1 MENPQTTPEKVP
13 AQPDSGAAE
22 TLQPTPQTP
31 PAPPAPAPVQPQEA
45 PVIPPTPETGQ
56 PAAPPPPQKESG
68 PSIADDVD
76 VIEKEWVDKA
86 QEVVK
91 KTAGDPHA
99 EEEAV
104 EDLQA
109 DYLKKRYGVDINQS
123 EDK

>member
-1 MENPQTTPEKVP
+1 MENPQSTPESQPNTEAVKP
-13 AQPDSGAAE
+13 AES
-22 TLQPTPQTP
+22 LQPSQTD
-31 PAPPAPAPVQPQEA
+31 APAVPEPTKPANQQPV
-45 PVIPPTPETGQ
+45 TPATPAKPST
-56 PAAPPPPQKESG
+56 PAAKSAPKVTG

-104 EDLQA
+104 EDLQT
-109 DYLKKRYGVDINQS
+109 DYLKKRYGIDLEP